1 MTRAEGLDRVETCG
15 FVLLYIS
22 DAVLHV
28 NPSIDHTTGTG
39 ATFCAHPSQFTPS
52 DTQIPNTLELEHWQ
66 EWRASGVSS
75 ALIAANVRSLEDTQG
90 YDYLCY
96 GNLER
101 TNTGRLAT
109 GLLRRYA
116 HTEAGGWWCNGLDPF
131 ADWAP
136 MLWGCF
142 KPNTPRVDLQRNKV
156 IKYEHPPQVATR
168 AFFLAVPDADRSRI
182 QQQSSPAVRTSE
194 SDLPIATPSLAI
206 PPLATP
212 LARPTTNPPPQST
225 NFWSWVL
232 TQPDIPIILV
242 EGAKKAGCLLSLG
255 YAAIALPGI
264 FNGRRVTRDVT
275 GQIWSES
282 LIPDLALFA
291 TPGRPF
297 YFCFD
302 HETKP
307 NTIKNVN
314 IAILR
319 TGKLLEAQGCPV
331 QVITLPGPEKGVDD
345 FVVAQG
351 ATAFEQVF
359 AAARSL
365 PAWQWHQNKQA
376 ELTWHPWHVCNT
388 PDFTTEIAKLLP
400 SSPSQWP
407 PQDSPDAAPAPVLP
421 TSGILV
427 LSSAKG
433 TGKTKAIAQLVGE
446 ETRVI
451 AVGHRIALMRN
462 LCDRLHLDYKDDL
475 DKANG
480 QFLTRDGYT
489 LRIGLCA
496 DSLLAIDPN
505 QCLGGILVI
514 DEFMQ
519 VLRHLITSSTCNQ
532 DGKRPGL
539 LARLQQLVRAARWI
553 ILADADASDLGIQ
566 YIRHLKGME
575 TPTHLIRNDYRP
587 TGFPVQVLATPSDDS
602 IVQAIL
608 SDLQDNKKLFIATDS
623 ISSATALAKLIQ
635 QLPNVRPGIII
646 NSETS
651 GRNAERQL
659 ITHPNQEVPRY
670 SWVLATPSLAT
681 GVSIEIEHFDKVY
694 GIFYGVTTDAD
705 VSQALNRVRARIPR
719 VVWCAQQGKN
729 FSGLHRSEYPLQIAQ
744 ALKLQ
749 LSREASVLR
758 ASLGCPD
765 TLLPEIFEL
774 AWDSNPHLHLFTH
787 LIATTNRAMWTLR
800 HSVQERLRYEGN
812 TLDILNVPANPAW
825 KATMKQ
831 ARSEAK
837 AEHYQAVATAQ
848 LLTPAQVAALTQ
860 QETLQPEDKL
870 SLEKSLIAEFLAVEE
885 VTAADVEFYGQ
896 YHSGLLQL
904 EALVLGT
911 ELSTQ
916 RDVQAIA
923 RQTQWGHGIL
933 PFDQPYYELKRFVR
947 DRLGLLPFLDPHQ
960 KWSDA
965 DLEPLGQQA
974 RHYRQ
979 QVKEILGFSI
989 PAEEKHASNGWIL
1002 RLLCN
1007 QLGLKVK
1014 THMEGPRGKQV
1025 KYFAIDL
1032 EHYQTIFAILQR
1044 RHQRRVQ
1051 TFTSGEPVLNKSV
1064 LTSSCIN
1071 NLGEGP
1077 YKTELSCLSSNI
1089 KSESIS
1095 SKNPRQEGH
1104 KTYGQI
1110 WVKLSQDMK
1119 NYMKST
1125 VNNLLENI
1133 SKPSKRITQYST

>member
-1 MTRAEGLDRVETCG
+1 M
-15 FVLLYIS
+15 FN
-22 DAVLHV
+22 V
-28 NPSIDHTTGTG
+28 NLSIDQPLETT
-39 ATFCAHPSQFTPS
+39 AALCVHPSQTAPS
-52 DTQIPNTLELEHWQ
+52 DTEIPNTLELDHWQ
-66 EWRASGVSS
+66 EWRASGVAP
-75 ALIAANVRSLEDTQG
+75 ALIAANIRSLENTQG

-96 GNLER
+96 GDLER
-101 TNTGRLAT
+101 TNTGRLTT

-131 ADWAP
+131 ADWTP

-142 KPNTPRVDLQRNKV
+142 KPNTPRIDLRRNKI

-168 AFFLAVPDADRSRI
+168 AFFLAVPDADRASI
-182 QQQSSPAVRTSE
+182 QQQSSSTLCAAAIAP
-194 SDLPIATPSLAI
+194 PIA
-206 PPLATP
+206 PPLPNATTDQP
-212 LARPTTNPPPQST
+212 HPST
-225 NFWSWVL
+225 HFWSQVL
-232 TQPDIPIILV
+232 ANPEIPIILV

-264 FNGRRVTRDVT
+264 FNGRRVTRDAT
-275 GQIWSES
+275 GRIWSES

-307 NTIKNVN
+307 NTIKNVKV
-314 IAILR
+314 AILR
-319 TGKLLEAQGCPV
+319 TGKLLEAQGCSV

-345 FVVAQG
+345 FVMAQG
-351 ATAFEQVF
+351 AAAFESVF

-365 PAWQWHQNKQA
+365 PAWQWQQNKQA
-376 ELTWHPWHVCNT
+376 ELTWQPWHVCNT
-388 PDFTTEIAKLLP
+388 PDFTTEITQLLP
-400 SSPSQWP
+400 SARMHSAP
-407 PQDSPDAAPAPVLP
+407 DAAPDAAPAPVIP

-433 TGKTKAIAQLVGE
+433 TGKTKAIAELIGE
-446 ETRVI
+446 ETKVI

-462 LCDRLHLDYKDDL
+462 LCDRLHLGYKDDL

-480 QFLTRDGYT
+480 QFLTKDGYT

-539 LARLQQLVRAARWI
+539 LARLQQLIRAARWV
-553 ILADADASDLGIQ
+553 ILADADAADLGIE
-566 YIRHLKGME
+566 YIRHLKGLD
-575 TPTHLIRNDYRP
+575 TPTHLIRNDYRQN
-587 TGFPVQVLATPSDDS
+587 GFPVQMLATPSDDA
-602 IVQAIL
+602 IIQAIRN
-608 SDLQDNKKLFIATDS
+608 DLQDNKKLFIATDS
-623 ISSATALAKLIQ
+623 IGSATALAKLIQ
-635 QLPNVRPGIII
+635 EIPSVQAGIVI

-651 GRNAERQL
+651 GREAERQL

-670 SWVLATPSLAT
+670 SWVLATPSMAT

-705 VSQALNRVRARIPR
+705 ITQALNRVRAPIPR

-729 FSGLHRSEYPLQIAQ
+729 FSGLHRSEYPRQIAQ
-744 ALKLQ
+744 ALKVQ
-749 LSREASVLR
+749 LSREAAVLR

-774 AWDSNPHLHLFTH
+774 AWDNNPHLHLFTH

-812 TLDILNVPANPAW
+812 TLDILDVPADPVW
-825 KATMKQ
+825 QATIKQ

-848 LLTPAQVAALTQ
+848 LLTPEQVAALTL

-870 SLEKSLIAEFLAVEE
+870 SLEKSLVAEFLALEE
-885 VTAADVEFYGQ
+885 VTAAEVEFYGQ
-896 YHSGLLQL
+896 YHGGLLQL
-904 EALVLGT
+904 EALVLGSA
-911 ELSTQ
+911 LSTQ

-960 KWSDA
+960 NWSDA
-965 DLEPLGQQA
+965 DLEPLGRQA

-989 PAEEKHASNGWIL
+989 PTEEKHASNGWIF

-1014 THMEGPRGKQV
+1014 THFQGPRGKQV
-1025 KYFAIDL
+1025 KYFAIAV
-1032 EHYQTIFAILQR
+1032 EHYQTMSAILQR

-1051 TFTSGEPVLNKSV
+1051 T
-1064 LTSSCIN
+1064 LTPAAIVAPDHASHALVSTPDCIN
-1071 NLGEGP
+1071 NLGGERYNKMP
-1077 YKTELSCLSSNI
+1077 ATPASDPASTVEPEPTALQHAKLA
-1089 KSESIS
+1089 KP
-1095 SKNPRQEGH
+1095 KNCRENW
-1104 KTYGQI
+1104 I
-1110 WVKLSQDMK
+1110 KLSQDMK
-1119 NYMKST
+1119 NHIQST
-1125 VNNLLENI
+1125 VKTLLASI
-1133 SKPSKRITQYST
+1133 SKPSKRRVPYQV

>member
-1 MTRAEGLDRVETCG
+1 MTRAEELDRVKTCC
-15 FVLLYIS
+15 FVLLSY
-22 DAVLHV
+22 AVLHV
-28 NPSIDHTTGTG
+28 NPSINQTIGIE
-39 ATFCAHPSQFTPS
+39 AECCAHPSQTALE
-52 DTQIPNTLELEHWQ
+52 DTQIPSTLELEHWQ
-66 EWRASGVSS
+66 EWRASGVSP
-75 ALIAANVRSLEDTQG
+75 ALIAANVHSLESTQS

-101 TNTGRLAT
+101 TNSGRLTT

-116 HTEAGGWWCNGLDPF
+116 HTEAGGWWCNGLDPL
-131 ADWAP
+131 ADWTP

-168 AFFLAVPDADRSRI
+168 AFFLAVPDTECSDIQRRSWSAMR
-182 QQQSSPAVRTSE
+182 ASE
-194 SDLPIATPSLAI
+194 SPS
-206 PPLATP
+206 PTETQPQ
-212 LARPTTNPPPQST
+212 PTTDSQHPPQAS

-232 TQPDIPIILV
+232 TQSDVPIILV

-264 FNGRRVTRDVT
+264 FNGRRVTRDAA
-275 GQIWSES
+275 GKIWSES

-302 HETKP
+302 YETKP

-345 FVVAQG
+345 FVVSQG
-351 ATAFEQVF
+351 AAAFEQLF
-359 AAARSL
+359 ATARSL
-365 PAWQWHQNKQA
+365 PAWQWHQNKRA
-376 ELTWHPWHVCNT
+376 ELTWQPWHVCNT
-388 PDFTTEIAKLLP
+388 PDFTTEITKLLT
-400 SSPSQWP
+400 SSPP
-407 PQDSPDAAPAPVLP
+407 HGTLQDDPDAAPAPMLS

-446 ETRVI
+446 ETKVI

-480 QFLTRDGYT
+480 QFFTKDGYT

-505 QCLGGILVI
+505 QCLGGILII

-566 YIRHLKGME
+566 YIRHLKGGD
-575 TPTHLIRNDYRP
+575 TPTHLIRNDYQP
-587 TGFPVQVLATPSDDS
+587 SGFPVQVLATAGDDA
-602 IVQAIL
+602 IIQAIL
-608 SDLQDNKKLFIATDS
+608 KDLQDNKKLFIATDS
-623 ISSATALAKLIQ
+623 IGSATALAKLIQ
-635 QLPNVRPGIII
+635 QIPSVRPGIVI

-651 GRNAERQL
+651 GRHAERQL

-670 SWVLATPSLAT
+670 SWVLATPSMAT

-705 VSQALNRVRARIPR
+705 ITQALNRVRAPIPR

-774 AWDSNPHLHLFTH
+774 AWDNNPHLHLFTR

-800 HSVQERLRYEGN
+800 QSVQERLRYEGN
-812 TLDILNVPANPAW
+812 TVDILTLPIDPAW
-825 KATMKQ
+825 QATIKQ

-837 AEHYQAVATAQ
+837 VEHYQAVAAAQ
-848 LLTPAQVAALTQ
+848 ILTPEQVAALTQ

-870 SLEKSLIAEFLAVEE
+870 SLEKSLVAEFLALEE

-896 YHSGLLQL
+896 FHSGLLQL
-904 EALVLGT
+904 EALVLGAD
-911 ELSTQ
+911 LSTQ

-960 KWSDA
+960 KWSNV
-965 DLEPLGQQA
+965 DLEPLGQKA
-974 RHYRQ
+974 RYYRQ
-979 QVKEILGFSI
+979 QVKEVLGFSI
-989 PAEEKHASNGWIL
+989 PLEENHASNGWIL
-1002 RLLCN
+1002 RLLCQ

-1014 THMEGPRGKQV
+1014 THFEGSRGKQV

-1044 RHQRRVQ
+1044 RHQRRIQ
-1051 TFTSGEPVLNKSV
+1051 TFTPSIVLPPTELTLTKLVSTPV
-1064 LTSSCIN
+1064 CIN
-1071 NLGEGP
+1071 NLGEGSYKIASSP
-1077 YKTELSCLSSNI
+1077 PSGTIESEKTTLQVPKKETYKTEENNWI
-1089 KSESIS
+1089 
-1095 SKNPRQEGH
+1095 
-1104 KTYGQI
+1104 
-1110 WVKLSQDMK
+1110 KLSKDMK
-1119 NYMKST
+1119 NYMRST
-1125 VNNLLENI
+1125 IKTLIDHI
-1133 SKPSKRITQYST
+1133 SGSRKKVKQYPI

>member
-1 MTRAEGLDRVETCG
+1 MNLSINQPPGTKVAFCVYSPQSA
-15 FVLLYIS
+15 LL
-22 DAVLHV
+22 
-28 NPSIDHTTGTG
+28 
-39 ATFCAHPSQFTPS
+39 

-66 EWRASGVSS
+66 EWCASGVSP
-75 ALIAANVRSLEDTQG
+75 ALIAANVRSLEDTEG

-96 GNLER
+96 GDLER
-101 TNTGRLAT
+101 TNTGRLAA

-131 ADWAP
+131 SDWTP

-142 KPNTPRVDLQRNKV
+142 KPNTPRIDLQRNKI

-168 AFFLAVPDADRSRI
+168 AFFLAVPDADRTPI
-182 QQQSSPAVRTSE
+182 QRQSPSAICASE
-194 SDLPIATPSLAI
+194 ITPLIATPG
-206 PPLATP
+206 PATP
-212 LARPTTNPPPQST
+212 RPTAPLPKLSADRPHPST

-232 TQPDIPIILV
+232 ANPEIPIILV

-264 FNGRRVTRDVT
+264 FNGRRVTRDAA
-275 GQIWSES
+275 GQVWSES

-291 TPGRPF
+291 TPGRPI

-314 IAILR
+314 IAIQR
-319 TGKLLEAQGCPV
+319 TGKLLEAQGCLV

-345 FVVAQG
+345 FVVSQG
-351 ATAFEQVF
+351 ATAFEQQF

-365 PAWQWHQNKQA
+365 SAWQWHQNKQA
-376 ELTWHPWHVCNT
+376 ELTWKPWHVCNT

-400 SSPSQWP
+400 SSPTGCS
-407 PQDSPDAAPAPVLP
+407 PQDFPDTAPALP

-433 TGKTKAIAQLVGE
+433 TGKTKAIAQLIGE
-446 ETRVI
+446 ETKVI

-475 DKANG
+475 DKAHG

-566 YIRHLKGME
+566 YIRQLKGMD

-587 TGFPVQVLATPSDDS
+587 TGFSVQVLATPSDDS
-602 IVQAIL
+602 IIQAIL
-608 SDLQDNKKLFIATDS
+608 NDLQDNKKLFIATDS
-623 ISSATALAKLIQ
+623 IGSATALAKLIQ
-635 QLPNVRPGIII
+635 QLPNVRPGIVI

-651 GRNAERQL
+651 GRHAERQL

-670 SWVLATPSLAT
+670 SWVLATPSMAT

-694 GIFYGVTTDAD
+694 GLFYGVTTDAD
-705 VSQALNRVRARIPR
+705 ITQALNRVRAPIPR

-729 FSGLHRSEYPLQIAQ
+729 FSSLHRSEYPLQIAQ

-800 HSVQERLRYEGN
+800 QSVQERLRYEGN
-812 TLDILNVPANPAW
+812 TVDILNLPIDPAW
-825 KATMKQ
+825 QATIKQ
-831 ARSEAK
+831 VRSEAK
-837 AEHYQAVATAQ
+837 AEHYQAVAAAP
-848 LLTPAQVAALTQ
+848 LLTPEQVAALTQ

-870 SLEKSLIAEFLAVEE
+870 SLEKSLVAEFLALED

-896 YHSGLLQL
+896 FHSGLLQL
-904 EALVLGT
+904 EALVLGSD
-911 ELSTQ
+911 LSTQ

-960 KWSDA
+960 KWSNA

-989 PAEEKHASNGWIL
+989 PMEESHASNGWIL

-1014 THMEGPRGKQV
+1014 THFEGSRGKQI

-1032 EHYQTIFAILQR
+1032 EHYQAIAAILQR

-1051 TFTSGEPVLNKSV
+1051 TLTPAATASTPEQATHTSVSTSG
-1064 LTSSCIN
+1064 CIN
-1071 NLGEGP
+1071 TLGEGRYNSTP
-1077 YKTELSCLSSNI
+1077 DLPPSNV
-1089 KSESIS
+1089 EPEQTALPNALGGTH
-1095 SKNPRQEGH
+1095 KNW
-1104 KTYGQI
+1104 I
-1110 WVKLSQDMK
+1110 KLSEDMK
-1119 NYMKST
+1119 NYIQST
-1125 VNNLLENI
+1125 VKTLLTNI
-1133 SKPSKRITQYST
+1133 LISRKRSTQYFA